1 MKKLLFTLLSLSL
14 IVSCNKESDVLDY
27 DDWRGTDT
35 EHYISKEKAIAS
47 VQEIIDQYDMVYVS
61 DYVVKANTPF
71 VAFFNDSKSINYD
84 AWVVMINTNPHS
96 FSGRFWRYL
105 YIDAY
110 SGIVNKETMEW
121 GFPSKGFESSILK
134 YGFGDSV
141 DMTKSISEP
150 QSGLCSFSAPEDSCN
165 SWAVIISGGGI
176 PQTNRECFWN
186 DCSAIYTCLR
196 YCYGYK
202 RERIFVIMSDGTSP
216 EPDMLDVSGK
226 VVSSK
231 LDLDKDGVD
240 DVKYAAT
247 KRNIS
252 NVFDILKSRVSLDEQ
267 VSVFVTDHGGLKNGK
282 SFICLWNNSEWYPE
296 EFANE
301 IKKLPSSVRKQVVMG
316 QCFSGGFINELS
328 NCGNISI
335 ATAAKADESAY
346 TLDGL
351 RSEFLSHWTNA
362 AAGNVPSA
370 DCNGYSGL
378 SMEELF
384 SYAKKADRCQYE
396 HPQYKSTPENVGG
409 GYGYS
414 GEFLGYPEFVIPNHI
429 STSKAGGYTFE
440 VTGVP
445 EHCSVNWTFNR
456 ANTVNCSSLTSS
468 SINVINTCG
477 EAVTQNNVTVQVTTS
492 GGWKYS
498 SEKYIYQWRPGVVNT
513 NSLIQGNLEDG
524 KGTFSLPF
532 SIPGANNDSD
542 YVWRLYEDYYYP
554 ERNLFDNCE
563 IYANNYFI
571 DFDWT
576 EDYVPTDYYVS
587 VSFNNPLGEP
597 TTIVR
602 HFQ

>member
-1 MKKLLFTLLSLSL
+1 
-14 IVSCNKESDVLDY
+14 
-27 DDWRGTDT
+27 
-35 EHYISKEKAIAS
+35 
-47 VQEIIDQYDMVYVS
+47 MVYVS

-84 AWVVMINTNPHS
+84 AWVVMINTNPHYN
-96 FSGRFWRYL
+96 SGRFWRYL

-110 SGIVNKETMEW
+110 SGKVDKETMEW
-121 GFPSKGFESSILK
+121 GFPSKGFDSSILK
-134 YGFGDSV
+134 YGFGDSG

-165 SWAVIISGGGI
+165 SWAVIISGGGT
-176 PQTNRECFWN
+176 PQMNGERFWN
-186 DCSAIYTCLR
+186 DCSAIYRCLR

-216 EPDMLDVSGK
+216 EPDMLKRSGE

-316 QCFSGGFINELS
+316 QCFSGGFIDALS
-328 NCGNISI
+328 KCGNISI
-335 ATAAKADESAY
+335 ATAAKADEPAY

-351 RSEFLSHWTNA
+351 RAEFLSHWTNA

-396 HPQYKSTPENVGG
+396 HPQYKSTPEKVGG

-414 GEFLGYPEFVIPNHI
+414 GEFLGYPEFVIPAHI
-429 STSKAGGYTFE
+429 STSKNGGYTFE
-440 VTGVP
+440 VAGVP
-445 EHCSVNWTFNR
+445 EHCSINWIFDKTNIVNY
-456 ANTVNCSSLTSS
+456 SSLTTP
-468 SINVINTCG
+468 SINVVNRCT
-477 EAVTQNNVTVQVTTS
+477 EAMAQNLVKVQVTVP
-492 GGWKYS
+492 GG
-498 SEKYIYQWRPGVVNT
+498 
-513 NSLIQGNLEDG
+513 
-524 KGTFSLPF
+524 
-532 SIPGANNDSD
+532 
-542 YVWRLYEDYYYP
+542 
-554 ERNLFDNCE
+554 
-563 IYANNYFI
+563 
-571 DFDWT
+571 
-576 EDYVPTDYYVS
+576 
-587 VSFNNPLGEP
+587 
-597 TTIVR
+597 
-602 HFQ
+602 